1 MESKK
6 FCINPQTKRNITIG
20 GKKYW
25 QLVRKGLIDDKIEN
39 LVYDPKNDIDVENMN
54 KEEIYKHLYEK
65 KEELKDTIPED
76 KVLAISANKL
86 ITKKPTMSMKEV
98 SNKTAE
104 SALNIID
111 AIQNNEIEIPSN
123 MTRGEARDYLQ
134 NLIFQKM
141 LSNQKKFVNTKLE
154 KTGLPI
160 RKIPKYYISK
170 DTETELTETETETET
185 DY

>member
-1 MESKK
+1 MYIYIRMESKK

-134 NLIFQKM
+134 NLILDGFVLLFWGKLL
-141 LSNQKKFVNTKLE
+141 LSFPHRNKRNEMFFK
-154 KTGLPI
+154 
-160 RKIPKYYISK
+160 S
-170 DTETELTETETETET
+170 
-185 DY
+185 